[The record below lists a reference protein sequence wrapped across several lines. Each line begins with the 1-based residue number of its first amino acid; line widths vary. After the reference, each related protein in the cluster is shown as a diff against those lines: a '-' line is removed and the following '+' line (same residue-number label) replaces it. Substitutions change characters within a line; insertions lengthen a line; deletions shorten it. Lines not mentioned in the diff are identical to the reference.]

1 MKKRVLSLSIQAMLM
16 GDRGQSSYCAAG
28 ILVVPYFNQHPSSVI
43 HAVNEDTRTKGALKV
58 RFRGAANSD
67 DILDFTIFL
76 SPGNFPN
83 GKQITQN
90 TAYPPKISRTGVI
103 Q

>member
-1 MKKRVLSLSIQAMLM
+1 MKKRVLAMSIQAMLM

-28 ILVVPYFNQHPSSVI
+28 ILVMPHFEHRPQSVI
-43 HAVNEDTRTKGALKV
+43 QVVNEETRTKGALKV

-76 SPGNFPN
+76 SPENFPN
-83 GKQITQN
+83 GK
-90 TAYPPKISRTGVI
+90 
-103 Q
+103 